1 MDAKILN
8 DFENIVGP
16 QNIRRGPAQRVA
28 YSFDGTF
35 QQRMPEA
42 VLLPKTTEE
51 VSRILS
57 LANKT
62 ETTITTRGAGTS
74 LSGGA
79 IPSVEG
85 LVLDLAQM
93 NAIHE
98 IDTRN
103 SVAVAQPGVITS
115 DLHHAVE
122 EKGLFYPPD
131 PASLQQ
137 CTIGGNVACN
147 SGGPRCLKYG
157 VTKDFVL
164 GMTVVLANG
173 SILNL
178 GGKLVKNVTGYQ
190 LMQLFVGSEGTLGV
204 ITEVTLRLIPY
215 PRMRKTAI
223 AMFKSLDHASEAVT
237 AIIGAG
243 ILPVAL
249 ELLDRATLDIVT
261 QYRDL
266 TFPQETNA
274 LLIIEQ
280 DGNDENAIQNDIKSM
295 TAICREIG
303 AIECNEAA
311 NEQERQAIWETR
323 RVASGALGRAAPN
336 KLGEDIAVPRSQIPE
351 MIRRIH
357 EIGEKHQFKIAV
369 FGHAGDGNLHPNFL
383 FDKKIP
389 GELKRLEVAA
399 SEVFQV
405 ALELGGTLSGE
416 HGIGTLKKEFL
427 VDDLGKQTV
436 DIMQDIKNVF
446 DPKKI
451 LNPDKIFPENSTE
464 GFLTRLPLLGE
475 NASI

>member
-1 MDAKILN
+1 MNATVLN
-8 DFENIVGP
+8 DFENIVGA
-16 QNIRRGPAQRVA
+16 QNTRLGPAQRVA

-35 QQRMPEA
+35 QQRIPEA
-42 VLLPKTTEE
+42 VLLPNTTEE
-51 VSRILS
+51 VSRILA

-62 ETTITTRGAGTS
+62 DTKITTRGAGTS

-79 IPSVEG
+79 IPTIEG

-93 NAIHE
+93 NIIHE
-98 IDTRN
+98 IDTNN
-103 SVAVAQPGVITS
+103 SVAVAQPGVITG
-115 DLHHAVE
+115 DLHRAA
-122 EKGLFYPPD
+122 EKAGLFYPPD

-147 SGGPRCLKYG
+147 AGGPRCLKYG

-164 GMTVVLANG
+164 GMTVVLADG

-204 ITEVTLRLIPY
+204 ITEITLRLIPY
-215 PRMRKTAI
+215 PRKRKTAI
-223 AMFKSLDHASEAVT
+223 AMFRSLDHASESVT
-237 AIIGAG
+237 AIMSAG

-266 TFPQETNA
+266 TFPKETDA
-274 LLIIEQ
+274 ILILEQ
-280 DGNDENAIQNDIKSM
+280 DGNDENAISNDIEAM
-295 TAICREIG
+295 AAICRDIG
-303 AIECNEAA
+303 ALECNQAA

-357 EIGEKHQFKIAV
+357 EIGEKHDFRIAV

-383 FDKKIP
+383 FDKRIP
-389 GELKRLEVAA
+389 GELERLEIAA
-399 SEVFQV
+399 GEVFEA

-427 VDDLGKQTV
+427 VSDLGEQTV
-436 DIMQDIKNVF
+436 DIMRDLKKVF
-446 DPKKI
+446 DPNLI
-451 LNPDKIFPENSTE
+451 LNPDKIFPENSTD
-464 GFLTRLPLLGE
+464 GFLTRLPLLGQ
-475 NASI
+475 NASL